1 MAVTISLID
10 VHNQAQLRAFKELN
24 EAWIERY
31 FRIEPEDTAALSDPV
46 THILAP
52 GGLIAVAEEDGK
64 YIGACAMYR
73 HKNGQ
78 YELTK
83 MAVDE
88 TSQAK
93 GIGQK
98 LAEFLLDEIRAR
110 GADYCYI
117 ISNTKLERAIRLY
130 RRLGFTDCAE
140 DRHSRY
146 ERGNITL
153 EMPLSQTMRKT
164 G

>member
-1 MAVTISLID
+1 MAVTVSLID
-10 VHNQAQLRAFKELN
+10 VSNPAQLRAFKELN

-31 FRIEPEDTAALSDPV
+31 FRIEPEDTAALTDPV
-46 THILAP
+46 THILNP
-52 GGLIAVAEEDGK
+52 GGLIAVAEEDGN

-73 HKNGQ
+73 HKDGRF
-78 YELTK
+78 ELTK

-88 TSQAK
+88 SSQAR
-93 GIGQK
+93 GTGQK
-98 LAEFLLDEIRAR
+98 LAEFLLDEIQKL

-130 RRLGFTDCAE
+130 RRLGFVDCPE

-153 EMPLSQTMRKT
+153 EKFLTASLRKT